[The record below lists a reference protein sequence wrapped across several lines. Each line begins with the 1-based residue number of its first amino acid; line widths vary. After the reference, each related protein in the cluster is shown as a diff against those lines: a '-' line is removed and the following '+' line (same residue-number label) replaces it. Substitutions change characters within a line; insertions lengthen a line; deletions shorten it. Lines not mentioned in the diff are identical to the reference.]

1 MAGWGDIPVMSNS
14 RVKLEESEKLEKY
27 LNLVNELNNL
37 YILSVLIVPISNS
50 MLGIVLKILAKGLA
64 ELDIQER
71 SKIIQMT
78 ALQRSA

>member
-1 MAGWGDIPVMSNS
+1 MPGWGDIPVMSNS

-37 YILSVLIVPISNS
+37 YILSVIIVPISNS

-64 ELDIQER
+64 ELVIQKAKSSR
-71 SKIIQMT
+71 
-78 ALQRSA
+78 